1 MKVSS
6 WARSPL
12 RRLGDVAWDSFW
24 SVPIAMIAATLIVV
38 AGLLYADSA
47 GASAWI
53 GGLGWP
59 LAMPGETAQE
69 LASGLV
75 DVQVTLVSLYFS
87 ISLLVL
93 TLAGGTLGVRLIDI
107 WIARKVTRATL
118 GLLLSGL
125 TAALIVLAAIDPDA
139 HGIAV
144 TRLTLVV
151 LMIATIVLLGWLAFA
166 LHDLGRTIH
175 IDTVIAYLRKRA
187 CEDACEFSR
196 RVDAPAAIDWHAARI
211 IAAPHAG
218 FVESVDFAALTKV
231 AAKHGLRI
239 EVTALAGDYRLAGEA
254 LGRVVGAQQDP
265 AHLVRHFGI
274 GGYRSA
280 SEGSSFEVRLL
291 VEVAA
296 RALSPAVNDFYTALA
311 CVDALG
317 SVMCAHGQLRQDA
330 PWLGDE
336 HGVAR
341 VQVAIEPFSDLFDA
355 PLKALR
361 QAAAPYPS
369 VAVHLILI
377 LRRARQQIAC
387 ASVRSLLAAHIDA
400 MCAHAMQAASYHPDA
415 QAVERATTVE
425 LPAIA

>member
-1 MKVSS
+1 MKVAS
-6 WARSPL
+6 WARSPI
-12 RRLGDVAWDSFW
+12 RRLGDVAWGSFW
-24 SVPIAMIAATLIVV
+24 SLPIAMIAATLIVTT
-38 AGLLYADSA
+38 ALLYADAA
-47 GASAWI
+47 GASASI
-53 GGLGWP
+53 ARLGWP
-59 LAMPGETAQE
+59 LAMPGKTAQE

-75 DVQVTLVSLYFS
+75 GVHVTLVSLYFS

-107 WIARKVTRATL
+107 WIARKVTRVTL

-139 HGIAV
+139 NGGAV
-144 TRLTLVV
+144 ARLTVIM
-151 LMIATIVLLGWLAFA
+151 LMIVTIGLLGWLAFA

-196 RVDAPAAIDWHAARI
+196 RVDAPAALDWGAARI
-211 IAAPHAG
+211 IPAPRAG
-218 FVESVDFAALTKV
+218 FVESVDFTALTRV
-231 AAKHGLRI
+231 AAKHDLRI
-239 EVTALAGDYRLAGEA
+239 EVTALAGDYRLPGEA
-254 LGRVVGAQQDP
+254 LGRVVGTLQEPAQ
-265 AHLVRHFGI
+265 LVGHFGI
-274 GGYRSA
+274 GGYRAA

-317 SVMCAHGQLRQDA
+317 SVMRAHGALRQDV

-336 HGVAR
+336 DGVAR
-341 VQVAIEPFSDLFDA
+341 VRVALAPFADLFDA
-355 PLKALR
+355 PMKALR

-377 LRRARQQIAC
+377 LRRVRQQIAEPG
-387 ASVRSLLAAHIDA
+387 VRALIEAHVEA
-400 MCAHAMQAASYHPDA
+400 MCAHAMQLASYEPDA
-415 QAVERATTVE
+415 QAVERATTAE